1 MGYKLKL
8 DIYQFSLYRILERRH
23 VRNGAVTQFRTEENA
38 VRFEEYA
45 RQIMPGVNEDNYMNT
60 ILQDFMNDFNN
71 TFALNDTETQGVT
84 IASSDFNS
92 FNSHNNTFWGQ
103 FKGGTTGIRREIYDR
118 GNAQDPT
125 GEIRIDDISSVPYFF
140 EIWMPLDSD
149 DGYLFVQSY
158 TSLSCATAFRNQ
170 LGKYFISKNFKP
182 VWNKRIPKHYIDNY
196 LRNSVIKGIRI
207 NYGKS
212 EVPQDAEEGITTPIR
227 YARKYTMLDQFAI
240 PFESIAD
247 VLGFKRD
254 IKEMLENIDIDVPED
269 ENDIKI
275 FYTDDKGASASASMN
290 DIETILPNII
300 LDDELLDGDTQLP
313 RWAELHTFIDE
324 LLEEIK
330 TEIGYTPQEND

>member
-1 MGYKLKL
+1 MLLRKAFVNLHL
-8 DIYQFSLYRILERRH
+8 L
-23 VRNGAVTQFRTEENA
+23 
-38 VRFEEYA
+38 FE
-45 RQIMPGVNEDNYMNT
+45 
-60 ILQDFMNDFNN
+60 
-71 TFALNDTETQGVT
+71 FA
-84 IASSDFNS
+84 
-92 FNSHNNTFWGQ
+92 
-103 FKGGTTGIRREIYDR
+103 
-118 GNAQDPT
+118 
-125 GEIRIDDISSVPYFF
+125 
-140 EIWMPLDSD
+140 
-149 DGYLFVQSY
+149 
-158 TSLSCATAFRNQ
+158 NQ